1 MEVLQGLQYV
11 MDHRIR
17 GGHFAELD
25 ESLMDRLCEGLLLL
39 AGKTKGNLL
48 RKRPTEEADMAF
60 FLFGDFFEEGMV
72 TFSYYCMLLHTSLHT
87 TCHLCPKFSI

>member
-17 GGHFAELD
+17 GGHFADLD

-60 FLFGDFFEEGMV
+60 FLFGDFFEEGM
-72 TFSYYCMLLHTSLHT
+72 MKL
-87 TCHLCPKFSI
+87 P

>member
-17 GGHFAELD
+17 GGHFVDLD

-48 RKRPTEEADMAF
+48 RKRPTEEADIAF
-60 FLFGDFFEEGMV
+60 FLFGDFLTEGTV
-72 TFSYYCMLLHTSLHT
+72 HLGFFVPSCMKHIH
-87 TCHLCPKFSI
+87 